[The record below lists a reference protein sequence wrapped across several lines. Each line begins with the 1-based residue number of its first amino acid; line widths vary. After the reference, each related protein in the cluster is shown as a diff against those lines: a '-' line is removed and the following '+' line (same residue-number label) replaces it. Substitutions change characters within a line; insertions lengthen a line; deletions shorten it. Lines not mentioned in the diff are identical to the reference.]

1 MSFFELLESTP
12 KIFGVIGIILL
23 FATLITFFFDF
34 SLKFRLTGA
43 TIFSFLLSLFSWAF
57 LQSYSE
63 NIKIEGAIYLPT
75 VYDNGSDLIIT
86 KAYKDFPLESIEPT
100 LNQISSNLKK
110 GSRSGR
116 KVKIRI
122 RSLEKISEGVS
133 KPIIIGEVEKSF
145 VSDTSLNKND
155 D

>member
-1 MSFFELLESTP
+1 MSFFELLRSTP
-12 KIFGVIGIILL
+12 KIFGIIGGIL
-23 FATLITFFFDF
+23 FFITLICFFFNF

-43 TIFSFLLSLFSWAF
+43 TIFSFLLSIFSWAF

-63 NIKIEGAIYLPT
+63 NIKVEGAVYLPI

-86 KAYKDFPLESIEPT
+86 KADQDLPIESIEPT
-100 LNQISSNLKK
+100 LEQISSNLKK

-122 RSLEKISEGVS
+122 RRLEKISEGVS
-133 KPIIIGEVEKSF
+133 KPIVIGEVEKSF
-145 VSDTSLNKND
+145 ITGNSVYEK
-155 D
+155 

>member
-12 KIFGVIGIILL
+12 KIFGIIGGIL
-23 FATLITFFFDF
+23 FFITLITFFFNF
-34 SLKFRLTGA
+34 PLKFRLTGA
-43 TIFSFLLSLFSWAF
+43 TIFSFLLSIFSWAF

-63 NIKIEGAIYLPT
+63 NIKIEGAVYLPV

-86 KAYKDFPLESIEPT
+86 KADEDLPLESIEPT
-100 LNQISSNLKK
+100 LEQISSNLKK

-133 KPIIIGEVEKSF
+133 KPIILGEIEKNFITDNS
-145 VSDTSLNKND
+145 VYE
-155 D
+155 

>member
-12 KIFGVIGIILL
+12 KIFGIIGVILFFITLL
-23 FATLITFFFDF
+23 TFFFNF

-63 NIKIEGAIYLPT
+63 NIKIDGAIYLPI
-75 VYDNGSDLIIT
+75 VYDNGTDLIIT
-86 KAYKDFPLESIEPT
+86 KADQDLPIESIEPS
-100 LNQISSNLKK
+100 LEQISSNLKK

-122 RSLEKISEGVS
+122 RRLEKISEGVS
-133 KPIIIGEVEKSF
+133 KPIVIGEVEKSF
-145 VSDTSLNKND
+145 ITDNSIYE
-155 D
+155 

>member
-1 MSFFELLESTP
+1 MSFFELLTSTP
-12 KIFGVIGIILL
+12 KIFGVIGIVLL
-23 FATLITFFFDF
+23 FITLISFFFNF

-43 TIFSFLLSLFSWAF
+43 TIFSFLLSIFSWAF

-63 NIKIEGAIYLPT
+63 IIDIDGSVYVPI

-86 KAYKDFPLESIEPT
+86 KADQDFPLESIEPT
-100 LNQISSNLKK
+100 LKQIASNLKK

-133 KPIIIGEVEKSF
+133 KPIVIGEIEKSF
-145 VSDTSLNKND
+145 ITERSSNE
-155 D
+155 

>member
-12 KIFGVIGIILL
+12 KIFGIIGGIL
-23 FATLITFFFDF
+23 FFITLITFFLNFP
-34 SLKFRLTGA
+34 LKFRLTGA
-43 TIFSFLLSLFSWAF
+43 TIFSFLLSVFSWAF

-63 NIKIEGAIYLPT
+63 NIKIEGAVYLPI

-86 KAYKDFPLESIEPT
+86 KADQDLPIESIEPT
-100 LNQISSNLKK
+100 LEQISSNLKK

-122 RSLEKISEGVS
+122 RRLEKISDGVS
-133 KPIIIGEVEKSF
+133 KPIVIGEVEKSF
-145 VSDTSLNKND
+145 ITDNSVYE
-155 D
+155 

>member
-12 KIFGVIGIILL
+12 KIFGIIGGIL
-23 FATLITFFFDF
+23 FFITLITFFFNF
-34 SLKFRLTGA
+34 PLKFRLTGA
-43 TIFSFLLSLFSWAF
+43 TIFSFLLSVFSWAF

-63 NIKIEGAIYLPT
+63 TIKIEGAVYLPI

-86 KAYKDFPLESIEPT
+86 KADQDFPLESIEPT
-100 LNQISSNLKK
+100 LEQISSNLKK

-122 RSLEKISEGVS
+122 RRLEKISEGVS
-133 KPIIIGEVEKSF
+133 KPIVIGEVEKSF
-145 VSDTSLNKND
+145 ITDNSLHE
-155 D
+155 

>member
-12 KIFGVIGIILL
+12 KIFGIIGGIL
-23 FATLITFFFDF
+23 FFITLITFFFNF
-34 SLKFRLTGA
+34 PLKFRLTGA
-43 TIFSFLLSLFSWAF
+43 TIFSFLLSVFSWAF

-63 NIKIEGAIYLPT
+63 NIKIEGAVYLPT

-86 KAYKDFPLESIEPT
+86 KADQDLPIESIEST
-100 LNQISSNLKK
+100 LEQISSNLKK

-122 RSLEKISEGVS
+122 RRLEKISEGVS
-133 KPIIIGEVEKSF
+133 KPIVIGEVEKSF
-145 VSDTSLNKND
+145 VTDNSVYE
-155 D
+155 

>member
-12 KIFGVIGIILL
+12 KIFGIIGGIL
-23 FATLITFFFDF
+23 FFITLITFFFNF
-34 SLKFRLTGA
+34 PLKFRLTGA
-43 TIFSFLLSLFSWAF
+43 TIFSFLLSIFSWAF

-63 NIKIEGAIYLPT
+63 NIKIEGAVYLPV

-86 KAYKDFPLESIEPT
+86 KADEDLPLESIEPT
-100 LNQISSNLKK
+100 LEQISSNLKK

-122 RSLEKISEGVS
+122 RRLEKISEGVS
-133 KPIIIGEVEKSF
+133 KPIVIGEVEKSF
-145 VSDTSLNKND
+145 ITGNSVYEK
-155 D
+155 

>member
-12 KIFGVIGIILL
+12 KIFGIIGAIL
-23 FATLITFFFDF
+23 FFITLLTFFFDF
-34 SLKFRLTGA
+34 SVKFRLTGA

-63 NIKIEGAIYLPT
+63 NIKIDGAVYLPI
-75 VYDNGSDLIIT
+75 VYDNGSDLIIA
-86 KAYKDFPLESIEPT
+86 KADQDLSIESIEPT
-100 LNQISSNLKK
+100 LIQISSNLKK

-133 KPIIIGEVEKSF
+133 KPIVIGEVEKSF
-145 VSDTSLNKND
+145 TTENPNYE
-155 D
+155 

>member
-12 KIFGVIGIILL
+12 KIFGIIGVIL
-23 FATLITFFFDF
+23 FFITLITFFFNF

-63 NIKIEGAIYLPT
+63 NIKIDGAVYLPI
-75 VYDNGSDLIIT
+75 VYDNGSDLIIS
-86 KAYKDFPLESIEPT
+86 KADQDLPMESIEPT
-100 LNQISSNLKK
+100 LKQLSSNLKK

-116 KVKIRI
+116 KVTIRI
-122 RSLEKISEGVS
+122 RRLEKISEGVS
-133 KPIIIGEVEKSF
+133 KPIVIGEVEKNF
-145 VSDTSLNKND
+145 MNTNSDYD
-155 D
+155 

>member
-1 MSFFELLESTP
+1 MSFFELLESSP
-12 KIFGVIGIILL
+12 KIFGIIGVIL
-23 FATLITFFFDF
+23 FFVTLITFFFNF
-34 SLKFRLTGA
+34 SIKFRLTGA
-43 TIFSFLLSLFSWAF
+43 TIFSFLLSIFSWAF

-63 NIKIEGAIYLPT
+63 NIKIEGAVYLPV

-86 KAYKDFPLESIEPT
+86 KADEDLPLESIEPT
-100 LNQISSNLKK
+100 LEQISSNLKK

-122 RSLEKISEGVS
+122 RRLEKISEGVS

-145 VSDTSLNKND
+145 ITDNSIYE
-155 D
+155 

>member
-23 FATLITFFFDF
+23 FATLISFFFNF

-63 NIKIEGAIYLPT
+63 NIKIEGAIYLPI
-75 VYDNGSDLIIT
+75 VYDNGSDLLIT
-86 KAYKDFPLESIEPT
+86 KADKDFPMESIEPT
-100 LNQISSNLKK
+100 LNQISANLKR

-116 KVKIRI
+116 KVKIKI
-122 RSLEKISEGVS
+122 RSLEKISDGVS
-133 KPIIIGEVEKSF
+133 KPIVIGEIEKSF
-145 VSDTSLNKND
+145 VSDNSLN
-155 D
+155 

>member
-1 MSFFELLESTP
+1 MSFFELLESSP
-12 KIFGVIGIILL
+12 KIFGIIGAIL
-23 FATLITFFFDF
+23 FFITLITFFFNF

-43 TIFSFLLSLFSWAF
+43 TIFSFLLSIFSWAF
-57 LQSYSE
+57 LQSYSD
-63 NIKIEGAIYLPT
+63 NVKVEGAIYLPT

-86 KAYKDFPLESIEPT
+86 KADKEFPAESIEPT
-100 LNQISSNLKK
+100 LKQISSNLKR

-122 RSLEKISEGVS
+122 RRLEKISEGVS

-145 VSDTSLNKND
+145 ITDNSNYE
-155 D
+155 